1 MSYSWQYLVYT
12 VMVFDEWR
20 NGIPVAYFI
29 ISSSTEN
36 ALKPVLQALKD
47 KAISMNADWEPSSII
62 VDNAQAELNIL
73 E

>member
-1 MSYSWQYLVYT
+1 MSYSWQYLLYT
-12 VMVFDEWR
+12 VMVFDELR

-36 ALKPVLQALKD
+36 ALKHVLAGAKGQGRLY
-47 KAISMNADWEPSSII
+47 ECRLGTLSII
-62 VDNAQAELNIL
+62 VDNVQAKLNVL

>member
-1 MSYSWQYLVYT
+1 MQYPLYT

-36 ALKPVLQALKD
+36 ALKPVLQALKETALAV
-47 KAISMNADWEPSSII
+47 KPDWEPSSVI
-62 VDNAQAELNIL
+62 VDNAQAELNVL

>member
-1 MSYSWQYLVYT
+1 MSYSWQYLFYT

-29 ISSSTEN
+29 ILSSTEN

-47 KAISMNADWEPSSII
+47 SLPS
-62 VDNAQAELNIL
+62 
-73 E
+73 